1 MGFVTS
7 TSLRVTCFVC
17 YKNFQDRNLHG
28 RKNRLSVCIL
38 YLGRPTD
45 TQHRSCFVC
54 LCSKMYHS
62 PDCWACIKRCFFLLI
77 WFCHLFIAV
86 SSFCFQLYLMQCLY
100 QILSAFQW
108 QVISPGS
115 AEGFQVLYSISSPEN
130 IRWDWLYKYFTKGS
144 CFIFYKNFPD
154 RISPGKEELPT

>member
-62 PDCWACIKRCFFLLI
+62 PDCWACIKRCFFSLNL
-77 WFCHLFIAV
+77 
-86 SSFCFQLYLMQCLY
+86 
-100 QILSAFQW
+100 ILSSVHCSVIILLPIIFNAVFVSNIECISVAGHLTRQCW
-108 QVISPGS
+108 RLSSTIQHFFTREHQVRL
-115 AEGFQVLYSISSPEN
+115 AL
-130 IRWDWLYKYFTKGS
+130 
-144 CFIFYKNFPD
+144 
-154 RISPGKEELPT
+154 